1 MMTLR
6 MGVRMGHIHLL
17 KLSVGT
23 EDVADLAAWYGS
35 PRAQG
40 PDGLPRHITRM
51 RPKREAEVTNGGS
64 IYWIIKGV
72 LSCRQRIIRFD
83 AVTGADGIKRC
94 AIVMDPA
101 LVRVSPVQRQPFQ
114 GWRYLNP
121 GDAPPDLT
129 AARAGDDVLPVELS
143 AALADIGV
151 L

>member
-23 EDVADLAAWYGS
+23 EDVADLADWYGS
-35 PRAQG
+35 PRGQG

-51 RPKREAEVTNGGS
+51 RPKREVEVTHGGS

-72 LSCRQRIIRFD
+72 LLCRQRIIRFD

-121 GDAPPDLT
+121 TDAPPDLT
-129 AARAGDDVLPVELS
+129 RARAGDDVLPVALS
-143 AALADIGV
+143 VALADIGV

>member
-1 MMTLR
+1 MLPAR

-23 EDVADLAAWYGS
+23 EDVADLATWYAS
-35 PRAQG
+35 PRAQTA
-40 PDGLPRHITRM
+40 DGLPRHVTRM
-51 RPKREAEVTNGGS
+51 WPKREAEVTAGGS

-72 LSCRQRIIRFD
+72 LLCRQRIIRFD

-94 AIVMDPA
+94 AIVMDPN
-101 LVRVSPVQRQPFQ
+101 LVRVSPVPRKPFQ

-121 GDAPPDLT
+121 TDAPPDLT
-129 AARAGDDVLPVELS
+129 QARAGDDVLPVALS

>member
-1 MMTLR
+1 MLPLR
-6 MGVRMGHIHLL
+6 MGVRMSHIHML

-23 EDVADLAAWYGS
+23 EDVADLALWQLDARYQT
-35 PRAQG
+35 A
-40 PDGLPRHITRM
+40 DGLPRHITRM
-51 RPKREAEVTNGGS
+51 WPKREAEVTGGGS

-83 AVTGADGIKRC
+83 EVTRADGIKRC
-94 AIVMDPA
+94 AIVMDPE

-121 GDAPPDLT
+121 ADAPPDLT
-129 AARAGDDVLPVELS
+129 RARAGDDVLPVALS

>member
-1 MMTLR
+1 MFISR

-23 EDVADLAAWYGS
+23 EDVADLATWYAS
-35 PRAQG
+35 PRAQTA
-40 PDGLPRHITRM
+40 DGFPRHVTRM
-51 RPKREAEVTNGGS
+51 WPKREGEITNGGS

-72 LSCRQRIIRFD
+72 LLCRQRIVRFD
-83 AVTGADGIKRC
+83 EVTGGDGIRRC

-101 LVRVSPVQRQPFQ
+101 LIRVSPVQRKPFQ

-121 GDAPPDLT
+121 ADAPPDLT
-129 AARAGDDVLPVELS
+129 AARAGDDVLPVALS

>member
-1 MMTLR
+1 
-6 MGVRMGHIHLL
+6 MGVRMAGFVHLL

-40 PDGLPRHITRM
+40 ADGMPRHVTRM
-51 RPKREAEVTNGGS
+51 WPRREAEVTAGGS

-72 LSCRQRIIRFD
+72 LTCRQRIIRFD
-83 AVTGADGIKRC
+83 AVTGGDGINRC

-101 LVRVSPVQRQPFQ
+101 LVRVSPVQRKPFQ

-121 GDAPPDLT
+121 ADAPPDLT
-129 AARAGDDVLPVELS
+129 QGRAGDDVLPVALS